1 MKSSKKALAFALA
14 AAMVV
19 TAFPVTNTEAAT
31 TAKLNKKSVTVAAG
45 TAAKQTKSIKV
56 TTPSTWKS
64 VKVKVSS
71 SDKKIATV
79 KASGKTVKVT
89 AVKKGS
95 TKVTVK
101 VTAKKAGKA
110 VSKTLKANVK
120 VVGAGL
126 KFTSDAAEVNT
137 GATLALSVKKVP
149 SVAKITYTSSDTTV
163 ATVSEDGVVTGV
175 KAGKATITA
184 ESDYGKKVTK
194 EITVADTVA
203 KLSAVTQKASNAF
216 DVTFTADAS
225 KAANKDNVK
234 VTSADATA
242 AEMSVKSVEFSK
254 DGLTAHVTLFNNL
267 KNDVAYNV
275 VYDGVTVPFTAKVG
289 EVATVAIKTA
299 SAEKDVATKIEFTLL
314 DANGIDVTP
323 SANIDATCLV
333 TATGNFTG
341 SSLVKASTATITMG
355 KVGDTADVTVTY
367 NSNKTGA
374 QDVTATQKITCVA
387 NTATV
392 GGDVFYQ
399 TKNDT
404 NKLSLA
410 GRFYNNK
417 KSAIATAN
425 LAGSS
430 DPVYFCA
437 TNKNGDAINYDSYTV
452 ESANEGIALAT
463 VDTSSNGKYAKI
475 DLTGIAAGKTQIN
488 IKAEKN
494 GVATY
499 YTVPVEAKKVG
510 VAATMTVKA
519 KYTMMS
525 DVKDTAYVNTIE
537 AQLYDKDGNKVAG
550 NYIFTN
556 ISKVATGSDITVSGA
571 QNGNKISYSA
581 AGANAQTYTIQVEG
595 SDNVDGKTITKNIS
609 FTVKHLDL
617 DKKYDLSY
625 QVEVDTSSFDGKISP
640 YTIDKNGADSS
651 KVKTRLYATANG
663 LFAGYVRATAGGSAK
678 VSEEAQG
685 VQATTKTAI
694 DTVNVG
700 AKYGTLLFTDDNG
713 STKGLTDHDGDKE
726 AVSGS
731 ALNNSGSVDT
741 EFAVVT
747 TSAIAIEW
755 NNVDTN
761 KKYDT
766 IARTGSYSAV
776 YYVVTKQAA
785 KDAQTATTK
794 TGKYVAPKVTNI
806 NKSFT
811 IADEV
816 VTPTVNVL
824 SKTPDTLDE
833 TGAKACMIT
842 NVDMNN
848 VEANASITVPNAA
861 STDYSSN
868 GTRYTVRNVEVKDDY
883 TYTDGAATKLR
894 VWNFTVPINTT
905 FRAE

>member
-45 TAAKQTKSIKV
+45 TTAKQTKSIKV

-95 TKVTVK
+95 AKVTVK

-234 VTSADATA
+234 VAAADATA
-242 AEMSVKSVEFSK
+242 SEMSVKSVEFSK

-267 KNDVAYNV
+267 KDGVAYNV
-275 VYDGVTVPFTAKVG
+275 TYDSVTVPFTAKVG

-323 SANIDATCLV
+323 SVSVDATCLV
-333 TATGNFTG
+333 TANGTFTG
-341 SSLVKASTATITMG
+341 SDFVKASKATITMG
-355 KVGDTADVTVTY
+355 KIGDTADVTVTY

-374 QDVTATQKITCVA
+374 QDVVATQKITCVA

-392 GGDVFYQ
+392 GGAVFYQ
-399 TKNDT
+399 TKSDVNT
-404 NKLSLA
+404 NSKC

-417 KSAIATAN
+417 KSTIATAKLN
-425 LAGSS
+425 DTS

-437 TNKNGDAINYDSYTV
+437 TDNNGDAINYDSYSV
-452 ESANEGIALAT
+452 ESANESIALAT
-463 VDTSSNGKYAKI
+463 ADAAECGKYAKI
-475 DLTGIAAGKTQIN
+475 SLTGISAGKTQIN
-488 IKAEKN
+488 ITAEKN

-499 YTVPVEAKKVG
+499 YTIPVEAKKAG
-510 VAATMTVKA
+510 VATSMKVSVK
-519 KYTMMS
+519 YSTMS
-525 DVKDTAYVNTIE
+525 DVKDSEYVNVIE
-537 AQLYDKDGNKVAG
+537 AQLYDKDGNKVDG
-550 NYIFTN
+550 TYNYKLITTP
-556 ISKVATGSDITVSGA
+556 ATGDPIELGTSTT
-571 QNGNKISYSA
+571 NKVTATAIK
-581 AGANAQTYTIQVEG
+581 ANPQTYTIQVDG
-595 SDNVDGKTITKNIS
+595 ADNVDGTKFTKNVS
-609 FTVKHLDL
+609 FTVKKLDT
-617 DKKYDLSY
+617 KKPLSLSY
-625 QVEVDTSSFDGKISP
+625 QVEISDNFKSKISP
-640 YTIDKNGADSS
+640 YTVASNAAVTTK
-651 KVKTRLYATANG
+651 LYATSNG
-663 LFAGYVRATAGGSAK
+663 LFAGYVRSHATSGNYVADLTSGVKATTATAISDLSVA
-678 VSEEAQG
+678 V
-685 VQATTKTAI
+685 
-694 DTVNVG
+694 
-700 AKYGTLLFTDDNG
+700 KYGTLSFTEDTKLVANG
-713 STKGLTDHDGDKE
+713 NAATAATGAAVTNAGISASTFKI
-726 AVSGS
+726 VSG
-731 ALNNSGSVDT
+731 T
-741 EFAVVT
+741 
-747 TSAIAIEW
+747 AINYETGY
-755 NNVDTN
+755 NGE
-761 KKYDT
+761 
-766 IARTGSYSAV
+766 IARTGSYRVV
-776 YYVVTKQAA
+776 YYADINGKTTQIAKTFNIANEVV
-785 KDAQTATTK
+785 
-794 TGKYVAPKVTNI
+794 VPKVT
-806 NKSFT
+806 
-811 IADEV
+811 
-816 VTPTVNVL
+816 VL
-824 SKTPDTLDE
+824 SKNPETLDKN
-833 TGAKACMIT
+833 GAKAQLIT

-848 VEANASITVPNAA
+848 AESNASIIIPDATKKVDKNVE
-861 STDYSSN
+861 YSSN
-868 GTRYTVRNVEVKDDY
+868 GTRYTVRNVQVSDKYGDME
-883 TYTDGAATKLR
+883 
-894 VWNFTVPINTT
+894 WNFIVPINTT

>member
-19 TAFPVTNTEAAT
+19 TAFPVTNAEAAT

-126 KFTSDAAEVNT
+126 KFTSNAAEVNT

-163 ATVSEDGVVTGV
+163 ATVSKDGVVTGV

-203 KLSAVTQKASNAF
+203 KLSTVTQKASNAF

-234 VTSADATA
+234 VAAADATA
-242 AEMSVKSVEFSK
+242 SEMSVKSVEFSK

-267 KNDVAYNV
+267 KDGVAYNV
-275 VYDGVTVPFTAKVG
+275 TYDSVTVPFTAKVG

-323 SANIDATCLV
+323 SVSVDATCLV
-333 TATGNFTG
+333 TANGTFTG
-341 SSLVKASTATITMG
+341 SDFVKASKATITMG

-374 QDVTATQKITCVA
+374 QDVVATQKITCVA

-392 GGDVFYQ
+392 GGAVFYQ
-399 TKNDT
+399 TKSDVNENST
-404 NKLSLA
+404 C

-417 KSAIATAN
+417 KSTIATAKLN
-425 LAGSS
+425 DTS

-437 TNKNGDAINYDSYTV
+437 TDNNGDAINYDSYTV
-452 ESANEGIALAT
+452 ESANESIALAT
-463 VDTSSNGKYAKI
+463 ADAAKCGKYAKI
-475 DLTGIAAGKTQIN
+475 SLTGISAGKTQIN
-488 IKAEKN
+488 ITAEKN

-499 YTVPVEAKKVG
+499 YTIPVEAKKAG
-510 VAATMTVKA
+510 VATSMKVSVK
-519 KYTMMS
+519 YSTMS
-525 DVKDTAYVNTIE
+525 DVKDAEYVNVIE
-537 AQLYDKDGNKVAG
+537 AQLYDKDGNKVDG
-550 NYIFTN
+550 TYNYTLIT
-556 ISKVATGSDITVSGA
+556 KPATGKAITLGTSTT
-571 QNGNKISYSA
+571 NKVTATAIK
-581 AGANAQTYTIQVEG
+581 ANPQTYTIQVDG
-595 SDNVDGKTITKNIS
+595 ADNVDGTKFTKNIS
-609 FTVKHLDL
+609 FTVKKLDTSKPL
-617 DKKYDLSY
+617 SLSY
-625 QVEVDTSSFDGKISP
+625 QVEISDNFKSKISP
-640 YTIDKNGADSS
+640 YTVASNAAVTTK
-651 KVKTRLYATANG
+651 LYATSNG
-663 LFAGYVRATAGGSAK
+663 LFAGYVRSDRSKDYVADSNSGVEATTATAISDLSVA
-678 VSEEAQG
+678 V
-685 VQATTKTAI
+685 
-694 DTVNVG
+694 
-700 AKYGTLLFTDDNG
+700 KYGTLSFTEATKLVANGNAATAATGAAVNG
-713 STKGLTDHDGDKE
+713 SDKSASTFE
-726 AVSGS
+726 IVSG
-731 ALNNSGSVDT
+731 T
-741 EFAVVT
+741 
-747 TSAIAIEW
+747 AINYETGY
-755 NNVDTN
+755 NGE
-761 KKYDT
+761 
-766 IARTGSYSAV
+766 IARTGSYRVV
-776 YYVVTKQAA
+776 YYADINGKTTQIAKTFNIANEVV
-785 KDAQTATTK
+785 
-794 TGKYVAPKVTNI
+794 VPKVT
-806 NKSFT
+806 
-811 IADEV
+811 
-816 VTPTVNVL
+816 VL
-824 SKTPDTLDE
+824 SKNPETLDNN
-833 TGAKACMIT
+833 GAKAQLIT

-848 VEANASITVPNAA
+848 AESNASITIPSATKKVTKNEE
-861 STDYSSN
+861 YSSN
-868 GTRYTVRNVEVKDDY
+868 GTRYTVRNVQVSDVY
-883 TYTDGAATKLR
+883 GQMT
-894 VWNFTVPINTT
+894 WNFIVPINTT

>member
-19 TAFPVTNTEAAT
+19 TAFPVTNAEAAT

-95 TKVTVK
+95 AKVTVK

-149 SVAKITYTSSDTTV
+149 STAKITYTSSDTAV

-175 KAGKATITA
+175 KAGKVTITA

-267 KNDVAYNV
+267 KDGVAYNV

-323 SANIDATCLV
+323 SVSLDATCLI
-333 TATGNFTG
+333 TATGTFTG
-341 SSLVKASTATITMG
+341 SNLVKASTATITMG

-367 NSNKTGA
+367 NSNKAGA
-374 QDVTATQKITCVA
+374 QDVTATQKVTCVA

-399 TKNDT
+399 TAGDVND
-404 NKLSLA
+404 LSKC

-417 KSAIATAN
+417 KSTVAVAN

-437 TNKNGDAINYDSYTV
+437 TDKNGDAINYDSYAV

-463 VDTSSNGKYAKI
+463 VSTSDGKYAQI

-488 IKAEKN
+488 ITAEKN

-499 YTVPVEAKKVG
+499 YTIPVEAKKAG
-510 VAATMTVKA
+510 VAASIKVTE
-519 KYTMMS
+519 KYTTMS
-525 DVKDTAYVNTIE
+525 DVDDDDYSNTIE

-550 NYIFTN
+550 NYIFTDVT
-556 ISKVATGSDITVSGA
+556 KVATGHGISLTSSGNAATVDA
-571 QNGNKISYSA
+571 T
-581 AGANAQTYTIQVEG
+581 GANPQTYTIQVEG
-595 SDNVDGKTITKNIS
+595 SDNVDGTKFTKNIS
-609 FTVKHLDL
+609 FTVKKLDTTKAL
-617 DKKYDLSY
+617 NLSY
-625 QVEVDTSSFDGKISP
+625 QVEVSTASFDGKISP
-640 YTIDKNGADSS
+640 YTVDKTD
-651 KVKTRLYATANG
+651 KVTTRLYATSNG
-663 LFAGYVRATAGGSAK
+663 LFAGYVRNAAS
-678 VSEEAQG
+678 G
-685 VQATTKTAI
+685 VQVAKNGAVTATTDTAI
-694 DTVNVG
+694 VALNSAV
-700 AKYGTLLFTDDNG
+700 KYGTLTFTETSSLTGNG
-713 STKGLTDHDGDKE
+713 VKATSGDAVQTAKTDAEYAITSGTAINYE
-726 AVSGS
+726 A
-731 ALNNSGSVDT
+731 ND
-741 EFAVVT
+741 F
-747 TSAIAIEW
+747 
-755 NNVDTN
+755 TN
-761 KKYDT
+761 

-776 YYVVTKQAA
+776 YYVAYKNKTNVTKQ
-785 KDAQTATTK
+785 
-794 TGKYVAPKVTNI
+794 I
-806 NKSFT
+806 SKSFT
-811 IADEV
+811 IANDV
-816 VTPTVNVL
+816 VVPTVTVL
-824 SKTPDTLDE
+824 SKTPDTLDDA
-833 TGAKACMIT
+833 GVKDKLIT

-848 VEANASITVPNAA
+848 LEANASITIPSSTVKVPAN
-861 STDYSSN
+861 TTYSSN
-868 GTRYTVRNVEVKDDY
+868 GTRYTVRNVQVSDKY
-883 TYTDGAATKLR
+883 SMT
-894 VWNFTVPINTT
+894 WNFIVPINTT

>member
-126 KFTSDAAEVNT
+126 KFTSNAAEVNT

-163 ATVSEDGVVTGV
+163 ATVSKDGVVTGV

-203 KLSAVTQKASNAF
+203 KLSTVTQKASNAF

-234 VTSADATA
+234 VAAADATA
-242 AEMSVKSVEFSK
+242 SEMSVKSVEFSK

-267 KNDVAYNV
+267 KDGVAYNV
-275 VYDGVTVPFTAKVG
+275 TYDSVTVPFTAKVG
-289 EVATVAIKTA
+289 EVATVLIKTA

-323 SANIDATCLV
+323 SVSVDATCLI
-333 TATGNFTG
+333 TANGTFTG
-341 SSLVKASTATITMG
+341 SDFVKASKATITMG

-374 QDVTATQKITCVA
+374 QDVVATQKITCVA

-392 GGDVFYQ
+392 GGAVFYQ
-399 TKNDT
+399 TKSDVNENST
-404 NKLSLA
+404 C

-417 KSAIATAN
+417 KSTIATAKLN
-425 LAGSS
+425 DTS

-437 TNKNGDAINYDSYTV
+437 TDNNGDAINYDSYTV
-452 ESANEGIALAT
+452 ESANESIALAT
-463 VDTSSNGKYAKI
+463 ADAAKCGKYAKI
-475 DLTGIAAGKTQIN
+475 SLTGISAGKTQIN
-488 IKAEKN
+488 ITAEKN

-499 YTVPVEAKKVG
+499 YTIPVEAKKAG
-510 VAATMTVKA
+510 VATSMKVSVK
-519 KYTMMS
+519 YSTMS
-525 DVKDTAYVNTIE
+525 DVKDAEYVNVIE
-537 AQLYDKDGNKVAG
+537 AQLYDKDGNKVDG
-550 NYIFTN
+550 TYNYTLIT
-556 ISKVATGSDITVSGA
+556 KPATGKAITLGTSTT
-571 QNGNKISYSA
+571 NKVTATAIK
-581 AGANAQTYTIQVEG
+581 ANPQTYTIQVDG
-595 SDNVDGKTITKNIS
+595 ADNVDGTKFTKNIS
-609 FTVKHLDL
+609 FTVKKLDTSKPL
-617 DKKYDLSY
+617 SLSY
-625 QVEVDTSSFDGKISP
+625 QVEISDNFKSKISP
-640 YTIDKNGADSS
+640 YTVASNAAVTTK
-651 KVKTRLYATANG
+651 LYATSNG
-663 LFAGYVRATAGGSAK
+663 LFAGYVRSDRSKDYVADSNSGVEATTATAISDLSVA
-678 VSEEAQG
+678 V
-685 VQATTKTAI
+685 
-694 DTVNVG
+694 
-700 AKYGTLLFTDDNG
+700 KYGTLSFTEATKLVANGNAATAATGAAVNG
-713 STKGLTDHDGDKE
+713 SDKSASTFE
-726 AVSGS
+726 IVSG
-731 ALNNSGSVDT
+731 T
-741 EFAVVT
+741 
-747 TSAIAIEW
+747 AINYETGY
-755 NNVDTN
+755 NGE
-761 KKYDT
+761 
-766 IARTGSYSAV
+766 IARTGSYRVV
-776 YYVVTKQAA
+776 YYADINGKTTQIAKTFNIANEVV
-785 KDAQTATTK
+785 
-794 TGKYVAPKVTNI
+794 VPKVT
-806 NKSFT
+806 
-811 IADEV
+811 
-816 VTPTVNVL
+816 VL
-824 SKTPDTLDE
+824 SKNPETLDNN
-833 TGAKACMIT
+833 GAKAQLIT

-848 VEANASITVPNAA
+848 AESNASITIPSATKKVTKNEE
-861 STDYSSN
+861 YSSN
-868 GTRYTVRNVEVKDDY
+868 GTRYTVRNVQVSDVY
-883 TYTDGAATKLR
+883 GQMT
-894 VWNFTVPINTT
+894 WNFIVPINTT

>member
-19 TAFPVTNTEAAT
+19 TAFPVTNAEAAS
-31 TAKLNKKSVTVAAG
+31 TAKLSTTKVTVAAG
-45 TAAKQTKSIKV
+45 TAKKQTKSIKV

-95 TKVTVK
+95 AKVTVK

-203 KLSAVTQKASNAF
+203 KLSTVTQKASNAF

-234 VTSADATA
+234 VAAADATA
-242 AEMSVKSVEFSK
+242 SEMSVKSVEFSK

-267 KNDVAYNV
+267 KDGVAYNV
-275 VYDGVTVPFTAKVG
+275 TYDSVTVPFTAKVG

-323 SANIDATCLV
+323 SVSVDTTCLV
-333 TATGNFTG
+333 TANGTFTG
-341 SSLVKASTATITMG
+341 SDFVKASKATITMG

-374 QDVTATQKITCVA
+374 QDVVATQKITCVA

-392 GGDVFYQ
+392 GGAVFYQ
-399 TKNDT
+399 TASDVNT
-404 NKLSLA
+404 NSTC

-417 KSAIATAN
+417 KSTIATAKLN
-425 LAGSS
+425 GTS

-437 TNKNGDAINYDSYTV
+437 TDNNGDAINYDSYTV
-452 ESANEGIALAT
+452 ESANESIALAT
-463 VDTSSNGKYAKI
+463 TDAAKCGKYAQI
-475 DLTGIAAGKTQIN
+475 SLTGISAGKTQIN
-488 IKAEKN
+488 ITAEKN

-499 YTVPVEAKKVG
+499 YTIPVEAKKAG
-510 VAATMTVKA
+510 VATSMKVSVK
-519 KYTMMS
+519 YSTMS
-525 DVKDTAYVNTIE
+525 DVNDTEYVNVIE
-537 AQLYDKDGNKVAG
+537 AQLYDKDGNKVDG
-550 NYIFTN
+550 TYNYNLIT
-556 ISKVATGSDITVSGA
+556 KPATGDPIALGTSTT
-571 QNGNKISYSA
+571 NKVTATAIK
-581 AGANAQTYTIQVEG
+581 ANPQTYTIQVDG
-595 SDNVDGKTITKNIS
+595 ADNVDGTKFTKNVS
-609 FTVKHLDL
+609 FTVKKLDTSKPL
-617 DKKYDLSY
+617 SLSY
-625 QVEVDTSSFDGKISP
+625 QVEISDNFKSKISP
-640 YTIDKNGADSS
+640 YTVASNAAVTTK
-651 KVKTRLYATANG
+651 LYATSNG
-663 LFAGYVRATAGGSAK
+663 LFAGYVRSTSATPAYVADGNVKATTATAISDLSVA
-678 VSEEAQG
+678 V
-685 VQATTKTAI
+685 
-694 DTVNVG
+694 
-700 AKYGTLLFTDDNG
+700 KYGTLSFTEA
-713 STKGLTDHDGDKE
+713 TKLVADGDSTAVTGAAVTNAGISASTFKI
-726 AVSGS
+726 VSGQ
-731 ALNNSGSVDT
+731 
-741 EFAVVT
+741 
-747 TSAIAIEW
+747 AINYETGY
-755 NNVDTN
+755 NGD
-761 KKYDT
+761 
-766 IARTGSYSAV
+766 IARTGSYRVV
-776 YYVVTKQAA
+776 YYADINGKTTQIAKIFNIANEVV
-785 KDAQTATTK
+785 
-794 TGKYVAPKVTNI
+794 VPKVT
-806 NKSFT
+806 
-811 IADEV
+811 
-816 VTPTVNVL
+816 VL
-824 SKTPDTLDE
+824 SKNPETLDNS
-833 TGAKACMIT
+833 GAKAQLIT

-848 VEANASITVPNAA
+848 AESNASITIPNATKKVA
-861 STDYSSN
+861 KNEEYSSN
-868 GTRYTVRNVEVKDDY
+868 GTRYTVRNVQVSDKYGDM
-883 TYTDGAATKLR
+883 T
-894 VWNFTVPINTT
+894 WNFIVPINTT

>member
-95 TKVTVK
+95 AKVTVK

-225 KAANKDNVK
+225 KVANKDNVK

-242 AEMSVKSVEFSK
+242 AEMSVKSVEFSQ

-289 EVATVAIKTA
+289 EVATVEIKTA
-299 SAEKDVATKIEFTLL
+299 SAEKDVATKIEFTLR

-323 SANIDATCLV
+323 SVSLDATCLI
-333 TATGNFTG
+333 TATGTFTG
-341 SSLVKASTATITMG
+341 SNLVKASTATITMG
-355 KVGDTADVTVTY
+355 TVGDTADVTVTY
-367 NSNKTGA
+367 NSNKAGA
-374 QDVTATQKITCVA
+374 QDVTATQKVTCVA

-399 TKNDT
+399 TSDDIND
-404 NKLSLA
+404 LSKC

-417 KSAIATAN
+417 KSTVAVAN
-425 LAGSS
+425 LVGAST
-430 DPVYFCA
+430 PVYFCA
-437 TNKNGDAINYDSYTV
+437 TDKNGDAINYDSYTV

-463 VDTSSNGKYAKI
+463 VSVSDGKYAKI
-475 DLTGIAAGKTQIN
+475 DLTGIAAGKTQVN
-488 IKAEKN
+488 ITAEKN
-494 GVATY
+494 GVATF
-499 YTVPVEAKKVG
+499 YTIPVEAKKAG
-510 VAATMTVKA
+510 VAASIKVTE
-519 KYTMMS
+519 KYTTMS
-525 DVKDTAYVNTIE
+525 DVKDTDYKNEIVAK
-537 AQLYDKDGNKVAG
+537 LYDKDGNEVSG
-550 NYIFTN
+550 NFIFTD
-556 ISKVATGSDITVSGA
+556 ITKVATGNGISVTSSGNTATVD
-571 QNGNKISYSA
+571 A
-581 AGANAQTYTIQVEG
+581 AGANPQTYTIQVEG
-595 SDNVDGKTITKNIS
+595 SDNVDGTKFTKNIS
-609 FTVKHLDL
+609 FTVKKLDTSKL
-617 DKKYDLSY
+617 LNLSY
-625 QVEVDTSSFDGKISP
+625 QVEVSTASFDGKISP
-640 YTIDKNGADSS
+640 YTVDSS
-651 KVKTRLYATANG
+651 DKVTTRLYATCNG
-663 LFAGYVRATAGGSAK
+663 LFAGYVRNTGSAVEVADGGS
-678 VSEEAQG
+678 VRP
-685 VQATTKTAI
+685 TTDTAI
-694 DTVNVG
+694 VALNSAV
-700 AKYGTLLFTDDNG
+700 KYGTLTFTESSSLTGNG
-713 STKGLTDHDGDKE
+713 VKATSGAAVTANQTDAKYGI
-726 AVSGS
+726 VSGS
-731 ALNNSGSVDT
+731 AINYEAND
-741 EFAVVT
+741 F
-747 TSAIAIEW
+747 
-755 NNVDTN
+755 TN
-761 KKYDT
+761 
-766 IARTGSYSAV
+766 IARSGSYSAV
-776 YYVVTKQAA
+776 YYVAYKNKENVTKQ
-785 KDAQTATTK
+785 
-794 TGKYVAPKVTNI
+794 I
-806 NKSFT
+806 SKSFT
-811 IADEV
+811 VANDV
-816 VTPTVNVL
+816 VVPTVTVL
-824 SKTPDTLDE
+824 SKTPDTLDDA
-833 TGAKACMIT
+833 GVKDKLIT

-848 VEANASITVPNAA
+848 LEANASITIPSSTAKVPAN
-861 STDYSSN
+861 TEYSSN
-868 GTRYTVRNVEVKDDY
+868 GIRYTVRNVQVSDKY
-883 TYTDGAATKLR
+883 SMT
-894 VWNFTVPINTT
+894 WNFIVPINTT